1 MNKRKQHPPRLTGFM
16 ICSRCG
22 ILKHVS
28 KYYPAKLN
36 KTGLQYHCKVCE
48 NKNYKERATL
58 RRYGLTY
65 KAYQSMVELQ
75 ENRCLICGKLGGSKN
90 NFGKQLGVD
99 HKHDNGEIRGLLC
112 YNCNMGLGYF
122 NDSPEYLSNAI
133 KYINKSNYP
142 ELPDSSTISIMEKL
156 DRF

>member
-48 NKNYKERATL
+48 NKNYKER
-58 RRYGLTY
+58 RNG
-65 KAYQSMVELQ
+65 
-75 ENRCLICGKLGGSKN
+75 RCHHVVVAPRFKPSKKYMHKL
-90 NFGKQLGVD
+90 
-99 HKHDNGEIRGLLC
+99 
-112 YNCNMGLGYF
+112 F
-122 NDSPEYLSNAI
+122 NDLVKAAPS
-133 KYINKSNYP
+133 KDKKTMQ
-142 ELPDSSTISIMEKL
+142 ELRDYALILENLGEVKITLENNL
-156 DRF
+156 V